1 MQDAYFIGGKM
12 AARLT
17 LNGYS
22 SGMSG
27 CFGVFDGHGGDRA
40 SRYCAEHLFPKIQ
53 EEIEANKES
62 KIDAAITTAVHAIG
76 TNERA
81 CQRILRSTHVF
92 LFPQTKS
99 FVPWRVDA
107 RDRIFRVR
115 L

>member
-12 AARLT
+12 SARLT

-40 SRYCAEHLFPKIQ
+40 SRYCAEHLFPKIE
-53 EEIEANKES
+53 EEIEANTES

-76 TNERA
+76 TCALVPDYNA
-81 CQRILRSTHVF
+81 STHVF
-92 LFPQTKS
+92 FLFPPTQ
-99 FVPWRVDA
+99 
-107 RDRIFRVR
+107 
-115 L
+115 